1 VTIIYTAPTLDA
13 APVMR
18 VSIVDYAALVV
29 ELTSIMFGM
38 GRAWLAAV
46 RIPEHGL

>member
-1 VTIIYTAPTLDA
+1 MLDA

-29 ELTSIMFGM
+29 ELTSIMLGM

-46 RIPEHGL
+46 RNPEHEH